1 MHKAQS
7 SVLVLD
13 KLGVAVHACNPGAL
27 KTETGGSEAEVRFR
41 HRVSSSLGFVKHCFK
56 RQNKQTC
63 TCAHSGTLRVFPTVV
78 HLSLQPMFTSSP
90 APTHTLH
97 PLAITIYT
105 DVLRSRQPVSYLST
119 VFTDFSFSRHLNH
132 TIQYLVICFCSRA

>member
-27 KTETGGSEAEVRFR
+27 KIETGGSEAEVRFR

-63 TCAHSGTLRVFPTVV
+63 TCAHSGTLCVSHSCALVITADVHFFPR
-78 HLSLQPMFTSSP
+78 PP
-90 APTHTLH
+90 HTLH

>member
-1 MHKAQS
+1 MVEGSLSMHKAQS

-90 APTHTLH
+90 APLTPCTLWQS
-97 PLAITIYT
+97 PSIQSCSGRDSQSLIY
-105 DVLRSRQPVSYLST
+105 LLSLQT
-119 VFTDFSFSRHLNH
+119 SLFLD
-132 TIQYLVICFCSRA
+132 I

>member
-1 MHKAQS
+1 MVEGSLSMHKAQS

-27 KTETGGSEAEVRFR
+27 KIETGGSEAEVRF
-41 HRVSSSLGFVKHCFK
+41 SLGFVKHCFK

-90 APTHTLH
+90 APLTLCTLWQS
-97 PLAITIYT
+97 PSIQTCSGRDSQSLIY
-105 DVLRSRQPVSYLST
+105 LLSLQT
-119 VFTDFSFSRHLNH
+119 SLFLD
-132 TIQYLVICFCSRA
+132 I